1 MRFKVFECCKQTLSL
16 YLFLI
21 FHRSIPLFLGN
32 IRLVSSLATTYSSIS
47 GVPPIPLTKASTH
60 SLTERLTVFDGGD
73 SDIIHPSMH
82 AYDSPS
88 TADSSMPP
96 SSGAPPTRTR
106 AMKLYTGVNTKNTSN
121 DGTYEIDNH

>member
-73 SDIIHPSMH
+73 SDIIHPSIHPCTLMIRLRQ
-82 AYDSPS
+82 
-88 TADSSMPP
+88 
-96 SSGAPPTRTR
+96 PTLRCR
-106 AMKLYTGVNTKNTSN
+106 RVQGHFPHVRVL
-121 DGTYEIDNH
+121 